1 MKRIEV
7 EEAAEY
13 PFYASILPFE
23 GKKYSGNSTKETAAE
38 TMTLI
43 PLYAVN
49 FTEQTLNL
57 N

>member
-13 PFYASILPFE
+13 PLYASILPFE
-23 GKKYSGNSTKETAAE
+23 GKKYSRESDRKTAAE
-38 TMTLI
+38 TMTLT
-43 PLYAVN
+43 PFYAIN
-49 FTEQTLNL
+49 FIEETINL